1 MLILPHTNGLR
12 VNLHELC
19 KRILQAVRDGNGAA
33 QRQVVLRVLCRRKL
47 RRGIDR
53 RARLADNHVIDIKMI
68 FAQRF
73 VGEDL
78 RFLRRRAVADGNER
92 DAVLLDKPYERLFGF
107 AHARLAV
114 RGVNDAGVEHLARG
128 IDDGDLAAR
137 AVAGV
142 KADGHAAFDGRL
154 HQKLTEVYGEH
165 LNGVVARFFG
175 QLRTNFPLDGRENE
189 TAVCVNCGFAYDFAA
204 RGIAL
209 YVSGDQNRLPAHVIH
224 FERNF

>member
-1 MLILPHTNGLR
+1 M
-12 VNLHELC
+12 V
-19 KRILQAVRDGNGAA
+19 
-33 QRQVVLRVLCRRKL
+33 
-47 RRGIDR
+47 
-53 RARLADNHVIDIKMI
+53 

-78 RFLRRRAVADGNER
+78 RFLRRRAVADGDEC
-92 DAVLLDKPYERLFGF
+92 DAVLFDKPYERLFGF
-107 AHARLAV
+107 AHACLTV
-114 RGVNDAGVEHLARG
+114 RGINDAGVEYLARG

-142 KADGHAAFDGRL
+142 KPDGHAAFDGRL

-175 QLRTNFPLDGRENE
+175 QLRTNFPLDRRENE

-209 YVSGDQNRLPAHVIH
+209 YVSGGQDCLPAHVIH